1 MFIIYN
7 IYRNVLIANNEV
19 TRSSGGGM
27 HIISEPHA
35 KVENTGTELV
45 LCSAPSVP
53 QPVFTIREKAP
64 TRAFSWLKAPTS
76 AFT

>member
-1 MFIIYN
+1 MFIIYI

-35 KVENTGTELV
+35 KVEATGTELV
-45 LCSAPSVP
+45 LCSDPSVP
-53 QPVFTIREKAP
+53 QPVFTITEKAP
-64 TRAFSWLKAPTS
+64 TIGPSPG
-76 AFT
+76 

>member
-27 HIISEPHA
+27 HISSDSRA
-35 KVENTGTELV
+35 KVEN
-45 LCSAPSVP
+45 
-53 QPVFTIREKAP
+53 R
-64 TRAFSWLKAPTS
+64 R
-76 AFT
+76 